1 MNFNRFKNRTIQPE
15 IKAGKHTAYLKDIIE
30 DTDSKDRTI
39 QKLVW
44 VLTDCDNR
52 VFTEVRNDTLASG
65 KTYTA
70 FDNAVARIRR
80 QLNLQDATVNLQEL
94 FENLVNNKTIINL
107 WLTKNEVY
115 DNFDVDYLE
124 PIAAENNAAEYT
136 PF

>member
-1 MNFNRFKNRTIQPE
+1 MNFSRFASRTIQPE
-15 IKAGKHTAYLKDIIE
+15 IKEGKHTAYLRDIIE

-44 VLTDCDNR
+44 VLTDCENR
-52 VFTEVRNDTLASG
+52 VFTEVRNDTLANG
-65 KTYTA
+65 KSYTA

-80 QLNLQDATVNLQEL
+80 QLNLQDTTVNMQTL
-94 FENLVNNKTIINL
+94 FENLVNNKTPINL

-124 PIAAENNAAEYT
+124 PTDTETKEYT